1 MDVNISSDDDTVTT
15 PKPDVSVSQKASAS
29 NDVGDDGA
37 SSAGLTTPSLISS
50 SALNQ
55 SDPSAVD

>member
-15 PKPDVSVSQKASAS
+15 PKPDVSVSQKASAG
-29 NDVGDDGA
+29 NDIGDDGA
-37 SSAGLTTPSLISS
+37 SSAGLTAPSLISS

-55 SDPSAVD
+55 SDPSATD